1 MMAKADAGVD
11 LREHTLTV
19 MISIADRMLYD
30 AIFEDLAAAGFEDIR
45 RAHGQV
51 FEAIDPR
58 GSRVTDM
65 AERVHM
71 TKQAMGQLVD
81 HLEGGGYVTREPD
94 PDDGRAKLVVLT
106 KKGERVARTAIAA
119 TDRLERTW
127 SRHLGERRAR
137 EFRRALEEI
146 CSTFGREH
154 IR

>member
-1 MMAKADAGVD
+1 MATSDPGLD
-11 LREHTLTV
+11 LSGHTITV
-19 MISIADRMLYD
+19 MISIADRLLYD
-30 AIFEDLAAAGFEDIR
+30 AIFDDLADAGFDDIR
-45 RAHGQV
+45 RAHGRV

-65 AERVHM
+65 ADRVRM

-81 HLEGGGYVTREPD
+81 HLEDGGYVTREPD

-106 KKGERVARTAIAA
+106 KKGERAARTAIAA

-127 SRHLGERRAR
+127 SRHLGERRSR

-146 CSTFGREH
+146 CSAFGRDH